1 MDISSPKKALG
12 QHFFNNKN
20 LALQIVDI
28 ILQNDPKNILEIG
41 PGTGV
46 FTHLINQK
54 GIPLIAIEKDEDKF
68 NLLKMVDILS
78 NVKFYNLDLLD
89 TTLTQL
95 SEMLPDQKSSVIFG
109 SLPYNS
115 SKKIISHLIAN
126 TQVNEFYYIVQKEV
140 AEKYV
145 GMGGSNRL
153 SIITGAN
160 ADTKILKKIAPSNFN
175 PKPKVD
181 SSLIYIRRK
190 PHPLITKE
198 RFDEFEKF
206 VHQSFSN
213 PRKKLSN
220 NLKTFIKAGKIGSAE
235 PILQKRA
242 SQLNIDEFV
251 SLFAQTNK

>member
-28 ILQNDPKNILEIG
+28 ILQSNPKNILEIG

-46 FTHLINQK
+46 FTHLINQR
-54 GIPLIAIEKDEDKF
+54 GIPLIAVEKDEDKF
-68 NLLKMVDILS
+68 RLLQMVVLLS
-78 NVKFYNLDLLD
+78 NVQFYNLDLLD
-89 TTLTQL
+89 TTEAQL
-95 SEMLPDQKSSVIFG
+95 YEMLPDQKRSIIFG

-115 SKKIISHLIAN
+115 SKKIISHLITN
-126 TQVNEFYYIVQKEV
+126 TSVNDFYYIVQKEV

-145 GMGGSNRL
+145 GNDGGNRI

-190 PHPLITKE
+190 PKPLITK
-198 RFDEFEKF
+198 DDMIHFEKF
-206 VHQSFSN
+206 IHQAFSN

-220 NLKTFIKAGKIGSAE
+220 NLRDFVKAGKIDQSS

-242 SQLNIDEFV
+242 SQLDIEEFV
-251 SLFAQTNK
+251 SLFEQTNK